1 MKKVLMG
8 LAILLFIWGVFL
20 TPKTLAVTE
29 KVTPSIEPIEVA
41 TVAAEV
47 TPVKE
52 IDLTVPTQEGD
63 RLTKLMSEQKLTGWW
78 GGDVLKI
85 AMRKAVSEGVS
96 PNTLVLLF
104 LFPLVAALVAF
115 SRQVLGISGFGIITP
130 ALLSVAFL
138 STGGLVGM
146 VLMIFIL
153 GVATFARTLIKK
165 VKIPYLSKLAILI
178 WIISMAVLVLLL
190 VSPMIGLERLM
201 SVGIFPIMLFVLLAE
216 TFVEAQITRSLS
228 TSMWMTIETVIL
240 ALVAYKLMS
249 TPWIQSQVLLH
260 PEISVIVILI
270 VDLLIGKYKG
280 LRLSEVWR
288 FRKIVFRK

>member
-1 MKKVLMG
+1 MKKVLMV
-8 LAILLFIWGVFL
+8 LAIFLFFLL
-20 TPKTLAVTE
+20 
-29 KVTPSIEPIEVA
+29 PIKSWAAPLEDEVPVSSVSAEVA
-41 TVAAEV
+41 VE
-47 TPVKE
+47 KG
-52 IDLTVPTQEGD
+52 IDLTIPSEKGD
-63 RLTKLMSEQKLTGWW
+63 RLTTLMNGQKLTGWW
-78 GGDVLKI
+78 GKDVLKI

-115 SRQVLGISGFGIITP
+115 SRQVIGVSGFGIITP

-201 SVGIFPIMLFVLLAE
+201 GVGIFPIMLFVLLAE
-216 TFVEAQITRSLS
+216 TFIEAQITRSLS
-228 TSMWMTIETVIL
+228 TSMWMTTETVIL
-240 ALVAYKLMS
+240 AFVAYKLMS
-249 TPWIQSQVLLH
+249 APWIQSQVLLH

-270 VDLLIGKYKG
+270 VDLFIGKYKG